1 MVIKSNLQIFFKNI
15 LYVFIPMGIV
25 YLAILVFLY
34 NFITS
39 SAQDVMNL
47 INQISS
53 LVGEQVDV
61 GSESVVAYL
70 NSVLQQINFHGSV
83 ADVLIQLFDGSFLK
97 NAINGLLELLFENF
111 DGAQGDINNLVNQ
124 TVNSLVRNLTV
135 NLVLILLSI
144 PVSSLLTSMAI
155 RRSSARKT
163 LPQKIISYIVKP
175 ITFVFY
181 TAIVFFFGALWS
193 PSIFITLFIILILNS
208 YVSLFQA
215 YVIYNDRHIK
225 FREIVTLKNA
235 LFFFLSDVIIF
246 AIVVLLVILFYLL
259 FNVLYALILAIP
271 FFIYTTNI
279 LSVGTEAYVYSK
291 TRHKVELEK
300 KQA

>member
-1 MVIKSNLQIFFKNI
+1 MKKRKLLIITSL
-15 LYVFIPMGIV
+15 FIGI
-25 YLAILVFLY
+25 A
-34 NFITS
+34 FITT
-39 SAQDVMNL
+39 SAFSAFILKGGQ
-47 INQISS
+47 
-53 LVGEQVDV
+53 
-61 GSESVVAYL
+61 
-70 NSVLQQINFHGSV
+70 
-83 ADVLIQLFDGSFLK
+83 DGSL
-97 NAINGLLELLFENF
+97 
-111 DGAQGDINNLVNQ
+111 DIDISGIEVKDY
-124 TVNSLVRNLTV
+124 S
-135 NLVLILLSI
+135 
-144 PVSSLLTSMAI
+144 
-155 RRSSARKT
+155 
-163 LPQKIISYIVKP
+163 QKIISYIVKP

-291 TRHKVELEK
+291 TRHKVELKK